1 MNGDENL
8 VKVQVV
14 RDDSGHWYVIPNE
27 LKDEFNSDSED
38 EDMCDS
44 GGFDYKYSKYRTSG
58 DLNLIQL
65 WANV

>member
-8 VKVQVV
+8 VKVQAVQ
-14 RDDSGHWYVIPNE
+14 DDSGHWYVIPNE
-27 LKDEFNSDSED
+27 LKDEFNSDSENW
-38 EDMCDS
+38 EMCDS
-44 GGFDYKYSKYRTSG
+44 GEFDTKYGEYMTGG